1 MSAVDVCAAIEAPS
15 ESFNRWLL
23 ERRVVDRNPVDALL
37 PASCPTELSPSM
49 YREIINDIPLRLVKP
64 KYQADARRQL
74 VKYAEAAQR
83 MIESRAAS
91 SENRKLVKWH
101 AEDAL
106 EWMRR
111 QRNASYEDYLVC
123 VPNKPLVVNQ
133 ALHIALQ
140 GMLVISCI
148 FCLTRILKNLFTG
161 SD

>member
-1 MSAVDVCAAIEAPS
+1 VCESVLNGVLKYEFVCNTDLCAVPVAIEAPA

-23 ERRVVDRNPVDALL
+23 ERKVVDRTPLDPLL

-74 VKYAEAAQR
+74 VKYAEAARR

-91 SENRKLVKWH
+91 SDNRKLVKWH

-106 EWMRR
+106 EWMRK
-111 QRNASYEDYLVC
+111 QRNASYEDYLVS
-123 VPNKPLVVNQ
+123 VENMHQFL
-133 ALHIALQ
+133 
-140 GMLVISCI
+140 
-148 FCLTRILKNLFTG
+148 G
-161 SD
+161 STP

>member
-1 MSAVDVCAAIEAPS
+1 
-15 ESFNRWLL
+15 
-23 ERRVVDRNPVDALL
+23 
-37 PASCPTELSPSM
+37 M

-64 KYQADARRQL
+64 KYEANARRQL

-111 QRNASYEDYLVC
+111 QRNASYEDYLVSYNTVHFLSQRRQDTC
-123 VPNKPLVVNQ
+123 CNVVYTVG
-133 ALHIALQ
+133 LK
-140 GMLVISCI
+140 MLPQCYFLDS
-148 FCLTRILKNLFTG
+148 LKK
-161 SD
+161 

>member
-1 MSAVDVCAAIEAPS
+1 MAPVLLLRDVAIEAPA

-23 ERRVVDRNPVDALL
+23 ERKVIDRKPVDPLL
-37 PASCPTELSPSM
+37 PSSCSTEASPSM

-91 SENRKLVKWH
+91 SENRKVVKWH

-106 EWMRR
+106 EWMRK
-111 QRNASYEDYLVC
+111 QRNASYEDYLVSVQNNLC
-123 VPNKPLVVNQ
+123 SV
-133 ALHIALQ
+133 
-140 GMLVISCI
+140 SCI
-148 FCLTRILKNLFTG
+148 WSWAAFTFV
-161 SD
+161 STE

>member
-1 MSAVDVCAAIEAPS
+1 MLDGTCVLLLCHAAIKAPA

-23 ERRVVDRNPVDALL
+23 ERKVLDRKPLDPLL
-37 PASCPTELSPSM
+37 PSSCSTEASSSM

-91 SENRKLVKWH
+91 SENRKVVKWH

-106 EWMRR
+106 EWMRK
-111 QRNASYEDYLVC
+111 QRNASYEDYLVS
-123 VPNKPLVVNQ
+123 VQN
-133 ALHIALQ
+133 
-140 GMLVISCI
+140 
-148 FCLTRILKNLFTG
+148 NLCSVSYT
-161 SD
+161 